1 MRAETKRLHRDQR
14 RKLLEDFRIKNAKKV
29 LKVAGIVY
37 TTPNPSKIQII
48 YNDEPIS
55 FWPYT
60 GWHSGKS
67 ITAGRGIKNL
77 IKQLSDETKKM
88 STLQRV

>member
-1 MRAETKRLHRDQR
+1 MDRKEK
-14 RKLLEDFRIKNAKKV
+14 KLLLEAQRVKNAQALLTKS
-29 LKVAGIVY
+29 GIAF
-37 TTPNPSKIQII
+37 TMQNPVNII
-48 YNDEPIS
+48 INHDGHQIS